1 MYACVI
7 CCLPLF
13 KHVKAFWGGGEG
25 WLLFM
30 CGAEDCSKQ
39 FSLCFAEFMAAV
51 NFNDTSIMIGGEV
64 NQLTESQGEKN
75 KEIRLNNVNSWEL
88 TVIAERDS
96 MYPCR
101 HVIQDMAVIY
111 FQDRT

>member
-1 MYACVI
+1 MCR
-7 CCLPLF
+7 F
-13 KHVKAFWGGGEG
+13 FGGRGV

-51 NFNDTSIMIGGEV
+51 NFNDTTIKIGADV
-64 NQLTESQGEKN
+64 NQLTERQVEKS
-75 KEIRLNNVNSWEL
+75 KKSRLNNVEL
-88 TVIAERDS
+88 TVIAERDP
-96 MYPCR
+96 MYLCS

-111 FQDRT
+111 FQGRT